1 MRPPDRNARRSAK
14 ALAPMSISGPPGQ
27 AVVIFQ
33 LYDGPLV
40 CAAAGSA
47 ARAAAVPAPAFRK
60 SRFFM
65 VSSSGVL
72 RQDGAVD
79 RHRCVRPS
87 ELLDHRL
94 QLRLYVVLVIAVEDG
109 AHQPAVQVA
118 GAHEP
123 VGDREGEV

>member
-1 MRPPDRNARRSAK
+1 MRPPEKNARRSAN
-14 ALAPMSISGPPGQ
+14 ALAPMSISGPPGH

-33 LYDGPLV
+33 LYDGPPL

-47 ARAAAVPAPAFRK
+47 ARTAAVPAPAFRK

-72 RQDGAVD
+72 RQDGSVD
-79 RHRCVRPS
+79 RHGGVGPT

-94 QLRLYVVLVIAVEDG
+94 QLGLYVVLVVAVEDVPDQ
-109 AHQPAVQVA
+109 AAVEVA
-118 GAHEP
+118 
-123 VGDREGEV
+123 